1 MRHGRDFAPRAPR
14 QGSCRSRIESMTLTF
29 GGKTI
34 GVNVDGENASFTQG
48 YGVYPLGLQ
57 VTLTP
62 YGFDNTT
69 VLEFAAELERY
80 GNPGYWL
87 GSATR
92 PVRVGL
98 GAPTACRLAFPLTS
112 SQILGIEENRSGQRP
127 GFNLRLYGYLP
138 TDPGAGLN
146 QESSV
151 HFSIAASTWLDLIE
165 RVTPA
170 VAFTI
175 PVPIAV
181 AGGALAEGATL
192 LKEARHQLNA
202 GDFEAAAV
210 TARKV
215 MERAQ
220 AAANWPT
227 INRNDDLQTRSQ
239 DQRWRAIYKAAFDQ
253 ASGAIHEDDVTRD
266 FSYSRREAEALI
278 GIAAALLKA
287 APGPLA

>member
-1 MRHGRDFAPRAPR
+1 
-14 QGSCRSRIESMTLTF
+14 MTLAF
-29 GGKTI
+29 GSRTI
-34 GVNVDGENASFTQG
+34 NVSVDAENASFSQG
-48 YGVYPLGLQ
+48 YGIYPLGLQ

-62 YGFDNTT
+62 YGFDSGT
-69 VLEFAAELERY
+69 VLELAGELERH
-80 GNPGYWL
+80 GNPSYWL
-87 GSATR
+87 AGATHS
-92 PVRVGL
+92 VRVGL

-112 SQILGIEENRSGQRP
+112 AQIFGIEENRSGQRP
-127 GFNLRLYGYLP
+127 GFALKLYGFLP
-138 TDPGAGLN
+138 QDPAAGLN

-151 HFSIAASTWLDLIE
+151 YFTIAASTWLDLIE

-175 PVPIAV
+175 PVPV
-181 AGGALAEGATL
+181 AAADGALAEGATL

-220 AAANWPT
+220 AAANWPG
-227 INRNDDLQTRSQ
+227 IARNEDPQARTQ

-253 ASGAIHEDDVTRD
+253 ASGATHEDDVTKD
-266 FSYSRREAEALI
+266 FTYNRREAEALI

>member
-1 MRHGRDFAPRAPR
+1 MKR
-14 QGSCRSRIESMTLTF
+14 MTLSF

-34 GVNVDGENASFTQG
+34 GVSVDAENAGFSQG
-48 YGVYPLGLQ
+48 YGVYSLRLQ

-62 YGFDNTT
+62 YGFDGGA
-69 VLEFAAELERY
+69 VLEVSGELERH
-80 GNPGYWL
+80 GNPAHWL
-87 GSATR
+87 ASATR

-98 GAPTACRLAFPLTS
+98 SSGSVGCQLAFPLTS
-112 SQILGIEENRSGQRP
+112 SQILGIEESRSGQKP
-127 GFNLRLYGYLP
+127 GFTLKLYGFLP
-138 TDPGAGLN
+138 QDPVAGLN

-151 HFSIAASTWLDLIE
+151 YFTIAASTWLDLIE
-165 RVTPA
+165 RVSPV

-175 PVPIAV
+175 PVPV
-181 AGGALAEGATL
+181 AAAEGALAEGTSL
-192 LKEARHQLNA
+192 LKAARHQLNG
-202 GDFEAAAV
+202 GDYEASIV

-227 INRNDDLQTRSQ
+227 VTKNDDLQARSQ
-239 DQRWRAIYKAAFDQ
+239 DQRWRAIHKAALDQ
-253 ASGAIHEDDVTRD
+253 AAGAAHEDEVTKA
-266 FSYSRREAEALI
+266 FIYTRREAEALI

>member
-1 MRHGRDFAPRAPR
+1 
-14 QGSCRSRIESMTLTF
+14 MTLTF
-29 GGKTI
+29 GSRT
-34 GVNVDGENASFTQG
+34 VNVNIDAENASFSQG
-48 YGVYPLGLQ
+48 YGVYPLGFQ

-62 YGFDNTT
+62 YGFDGNT
-69 VLEFAAELERY
+69 VLELAAELERY
-80 GNPGYWL
+80 GNAPYWL
-87 GSATR
+87 ASATR

-98 GAPTACRLAFPLTS
+98 NGATNCRLAFPLTS
-112 SQILGIEENRSGQRP
+112 AQILGIEENRSGQRP
-127 GFNLRLYGYLP
+127 GFTLKLYGFLP
-138 TDPGAGLN
+138 QDPAAGLN

-151 HFSIAASTWLDLIE
+151 YFTIAASTWLDLIE

-175 PVPIAV
+175 PVPIA
-181 AGGALAEGATL
+181 AAEGALAEGAAL
-192 LKEARHQLNA
+192 LKEARRQLNA
-202 GDFEAAAV
+202 GDLEAAIV

-220 AAANWPT
+220 AAANWPG
-227 INRNDDLQTRSQ
+227 INRNEDLLARSQ

-266 FSYSRREAEALI
+266 FTYSRREAESLI
-278 GIAAALLKA
+278 GIAVALLKA

>member
-1 MRHGRDFAPRAPR
+1 MEDSCADTRDQARS
-14 QGSCRSRIESMTLTF
+14 GSTIEHMTLTF
-29 GGKTI
+29 GSRTI
-34 GVNVDGENASFTQG
+34 NVSVDAENASFSQG

-57 VTLTP
+57 ITLTP
-62 YGFDNTT
+62 YGFDTGT
-69 VLEFAAELERY
+69 VLELAAGLEKY
-80 GNPGYWL
+80 GNPPYWL
-87 GSATR
+87 ASGTHL
-92 PVRVGL
+92 VRVGL
-98 GAPTACRLAFPLTS
+98 SGPTGCHLAFPLTS
-112 SQILGIEENRSGQRP
+112 GQILSIEEDRAGQRL
-127 GFNLRLYGYLP
+127 GFTLKLYGFLP
-138 TDPGAGLN
+138 QDPAAGLN

-151 HFSIAASTWLDLIE
+151 HFNIAASTWLDLIE

-175 PVPIAV
+175 PLPV
-181 AGGALAEGATL
+181 AAAEGAVAEGAVL

-220 AAANWPT
+220 AAANWPA
-227 INRNDDLQTRSQ
+227 INRTDDLQARSQ

-253 ASGAIHEDDVTRD
+253 ASGATHEDDVTRD
-266 FSYSRREAEALI
+266 FAYNRREAEALI